1 MKLMILFH
9 CVTALLALLTPWNL
23 YAVDDGDCVS
33 LNRGTS
39 TYNLEGLVSY
49 YEDKSTNRT
58 IDEILNDTSVSWNRL
73 AEVVPSFGFSNSA
86 YWLKIDVCQ
95 PWKEG
100 ERTVL
105 EVSYPL
111 LDSIDVFG
119 VVENTIVYRVHTGDG
134 IPYSQRPEQHR
145 NFIFSLPIFQSE
157 ATIYLRIQTESAV
170 QVPMAFFTATQFFE
184 HNQKIIFIQGCY
196 FGIILAMI
204 FYNVFLFFS
213 LREWPYL
220 LYVVFTCFYFSFQGV
235 LQGFFQQFLLDSVW
249 WQQHALLIFGYF
261 TMVFANLFAVSFL
274 NLTRKIPVIAKLLH
288 GIAFLAVLAAMLA
301 PVMSYGPMVKL
312 MLAIAIPSASLIMI
326 SGVQLWWSGHLP
338 ARIFTLAWFTLLFSF
353 VLASL
358 SKFGILPRAF
368 WTDNSMQIGGV
379 LEVLLLSIALGERI
393 NEEKRQRILVEQNL
407 SSSLEQMVEERTSEL
422 NHALEQ
428 LEEANIILDKM
439 SLTDSL
445 TQIPN
450 RRAFDKHIEREY
462 SSAKRE
468 GAPIGL
474 VMIDIDYFKNFNDT
488 YGHQVGD
495 EVLQNVA
502 KTLRALATRP
512 SDEAFRYGGEEFAV
526 LLSNT
531 NLEGVIIVAEKM
543 RKAIEKLPLNIDGE
557 TCVITISA
565 GISVYD
571 QSVPGIDIYDLEL
584 FISEADAQL
593 YRAKEMGR
601 NCVSSPQCG

>member
-9 CVTALLALLTPWNL
+9 CVTVLLAL
-23 YAVDDGDCVS
+23 
-33 LNRGTS
+33 
-39 TYNLEGLVSY
+39 
-49 YEDKSTNRT
+49 
-58 IDEILNDTSVSWNRL
+58 
-73 AEVVPSFGFSNSA
+73 
-86 YWLKIDVCQ
+86 
-95 PWKEG
+95 
-100 ERTVL
+100 
-105 EVSYPL
+105 
-111 LDSIDVFG
+111 
-119 VVENTIVYRVHTGDG
+119 
-134 IPYSQRPEQHR
+134 
-145 NFIFSLPIFQSE
+145 
-157 ATIYLRIQTESAV
+157 
-170 QVPMAFFTATQFFE
+170 
-184 HNQKIIFIQGCY
+184 
-196 FGIILAMI
+196 ILAI
-204 FYNVFLFFS
+204 
-213 LREWPYL
+213 
-220 LYVVFTCFYFSFQGV
+220 
-235 LQGFFQQFLLDSVW
+235 
-249 WQQHALLIFGYF
+249 
-261 TMVFANLFAVSFL
+261 ANLFAVSFL

-288 GIAFLAVLAAMLA
+288 GIAFLAVLAVMLA

-358 SKFGILPRAF
+358 SKFGVLPRAF

-393 NEEKRQRILVEQNL
+393 NEEKRQRILIEQNL

-422 NHALEQ
+422 NQALEQ

-450 RRAFDKHIEREY
+450 RRAFEKHIEREY
-462 SSAKRE
+462 SIAKRE

-474 VMIDIDYFKNFNDT
+474 VLIDIDYFKNFNDT

>member
-1 MKLMILFH
+1 MKLMIFFH
-9 CVTALLALLTPWNL
+9 CVTALLVLLASWNL
-23 YAVDDGDCVS
+23 YATNEGDCVS

-58 IDEILNDTSVSWNRL
+58 IDEILNDTSVYWNL
-73 AEVVPSFGFSNSA
+73 VAEVVPSFGFSNSA

-95 PWKEG
+95 PWQEG

-111 LDSIDVFG
+111 LDSIDVFV

-145 NFIFSLPIFQSE
+145 NFIFSLPNFQSE
-157 ATIYLRIQTESAV
+157 ATIYLRVQTESSV
-170 QVPMAFFTATQFFE
+170 QVPLAFFTATQFFE
-184 HNQKIIFIQGCY
+184 HNQKNIFIQGCY

-220 LYVVFTCFYFSFQGV
+220 LYVVFTFFYFSFQGV

-288 GIAFLAVLAAMLA
+288 GIAFLAVLAVMLA

-393 NEEKRQRILVEQNL
+393 NEEKRQRILIEQNL

-422 NHALEQ
+422 NQALEQ
-428 LEEANIILDKM
+428 LEEANVILDKM

-462 SSAKRE
+462 KSAKRE

-474 VMIDIDYFKNFNDT
+474 VLIDIDYFKNFNDT

-531 NLEGVIIVAEKM
+531 NIEGVIIVAEKM

-565 GISVYD
+565 GVSAYD

-584 FISEADAQL
+584 FISQADAQL

-601 NCVSSPQCG
+601 NCVSSPQYG